1 MQEYMKDLLDDA
13 RFVLENHKE
22 NTELHKQLSNL
33 FNRRA
38 PNGKSPFSLNEKLR
52 KNEGNS
58 SN

>member
-1 MQEYMKDLLDDA
+1 MKDLLDDA

-38 PNGKSPFSLNEKLR
+38 PNGTSPFSLNEKLR
-52 KNEGNS
+52 KNERNS